1 MRFLTINLTKTRN
14 FLTKSLNSLHN
25 RPFLT
30 QIQNIGCLFISTD
43 LQSTA
48 IPRISQI
55 NRNTHPGAA
64 IQGGVL
70 NARLQPRIQLPV
82 IIGRKDCSV
91 SFIRKNNI
99 KQLKTRVISVY
110 W

>member
-1 MRFLTINLTKTRN
+1 NLTKTRN

-48 IPRISQI
+48 IPRIFQI
-55 NRNTHPGAA
+55 NRNTHPGRRAECPAA
-64 IQGGVL
+64 AAHSAACHHRQE
-70 NARLQPRIQLPV
+70 RLFCLVYSQKQYKTIENKSYFGILV
-82 IIGRKDCSV
+82 SV
-91 SFIRKNNI
+91 N
-99 KQLKTRVISVY
+99 KTRSTQ
-110 W
+110 